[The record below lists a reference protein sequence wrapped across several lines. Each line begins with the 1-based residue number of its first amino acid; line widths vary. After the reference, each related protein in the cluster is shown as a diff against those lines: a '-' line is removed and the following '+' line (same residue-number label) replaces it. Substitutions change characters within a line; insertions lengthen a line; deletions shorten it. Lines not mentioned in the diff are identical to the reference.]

1 MVGDVPDRGRV
12 AAIVSVPAASNEA
25 PCPPDAGSTRRGSA
39 ATRRRSSRSISVEE
53 VDLLTEMSRAEL
65 VQRWA
70 AIYGSPPP
78 SGIKRPLLER
88 AIAWHLQAKRFGG
101 LPARTTRELRELQP
115 CPRNCRAADAE
126 QGMPK
131 AKGSS
136 SSSLV
141 SPSRRALRPG
151 MRLVREWQG
160 RTHVVDVTS
169 SGFAWNGGT
178 HRSLSAIARKI
189 TGARWSGPRFFG
201 L

>member
-1 MVGDVPDRGRV
+1 MVDDVPDRSLV
-12 AAIVSVPAASNEA
+12 AAVVPVPAASNDA

-39 ATRRRSSRSISVEE
+39 ATRRRSSRSISVEV
-53 VDLLTEMSRAEL
+53 VDLLTDMSREEL
-65 VQRWA
+65 VQRWE

-78 SGIKRPLLER
+78 RGIKRPLLER

-101 LPARTTRELRELQP
+101 LPARTTRELRELRT
-115 CPRNCRAADAE
+115 CPNNRREADAE
-126 QGMPK
+126 QGVPR
-131 AKGSS
+131 ARGSS
-136 SSSLV
+136 RSSLV